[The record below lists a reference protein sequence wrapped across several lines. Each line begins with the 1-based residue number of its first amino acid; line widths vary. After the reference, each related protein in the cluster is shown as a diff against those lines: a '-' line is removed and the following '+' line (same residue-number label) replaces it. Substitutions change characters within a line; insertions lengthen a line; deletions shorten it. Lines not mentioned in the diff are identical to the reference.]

1 MNYKITNPHHT
12 NNSNTG
18 VFYAPAASTRG
29 DKVVIYRYG
38 FEMQCINFAQE
49 LRKEDDTLKKSVIR
63 YNFAKFILQHY
74 EAYAGDRLEMLKGAA
89 TLIEGAMFG
98 LEDTLFRAKHGVV
111 YTSKQLRKAN
121 TNRAEL
127 RQRLHK
133 YQRLYN
139 HYRQICSDDIAD
151 DIVRLYEYL
160 EQQRYE
166 ICYNALF
173 A

>member
-133 YQRLYN
+133 YQHLYN
-139 HYRQICSDDIAD
+139 RYRQICSDDIAD

>member
-1 MNYKITNPHHT
+1 MNYKITNSHYI
-12 NNSNTG
+12 NNSNTEI
-18 VFYAPAASTRG
+18 FYAPVASTRG
-29 DKVVIYRYG
+29 DKVIIYRYG

-49 LRKEDDTLKKSVIR
+49 LREENDTLKKSVIR

-98 LEDTLFRAKHGVV
+98 LEDTLFRAKHGIV
-111 YTSKQLRKAN
+111 YTSQQLRKAN
-121 TNRAEL
+121 TDRAEL

-139 HYRQICSDDIAD
+139 RYRQICSDDIAD
-151 DIVRLYEYL
+151 NIVRLYEYL

-166 ICYNALF
+166 ICHNAIF